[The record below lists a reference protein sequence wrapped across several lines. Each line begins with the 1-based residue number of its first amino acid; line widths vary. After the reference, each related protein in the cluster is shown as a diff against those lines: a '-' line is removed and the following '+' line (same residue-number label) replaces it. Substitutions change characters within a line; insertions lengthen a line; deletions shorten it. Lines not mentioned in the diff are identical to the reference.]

1 MTDKFQLK
9 ALITGV
15 DKLSPMLKGIQG
27 KALSM
32 RKKLESSGLGKISI
46 GEVAAGGA
54 MAAPFVMAVKSAMDF
69 ESKMADVKKVV
80 DFKSPE
86 QFQQMSKDVLGL
98 SRELPMAASGIAQIV
113 AAGGQAGIPREE
125 LKGFASDAVKMG
137 VAFDQT
143 ADEAGQMMATWR
155 TAFKMGQ
162 GDVNKLADQV
172 NYLGNTGPASA
183 KKISS
188 VVTSIGPLGAVAG
201 LASGQIAAMGATLIG
216 MGTAEDVAATGMKN
230 FMLSLTAGASAT
242 KSQQETFKALRLD
255 SKQVAVGMQKDAQGT
270 IMRVLNAVSKV
281 DKSKQAAVL
290 SNLFGKE
297 SIGAIAPL
305 LTNLDLLKSNFEKV
319 ADATQYGGSMN
330 KEYAARAATTA
341 NNLQLLMNRATEVG
355 IVVGTVLLPPFNDFM
370 GTISPVVSV
379 IGDFAGQQPWLIKGV
394 LGAAAG
400 MLALRLGV
408 MGATVAMKLFSAVTS
423 MSPIGLLVRGIALG
437 AGFLIAN
444 WSSVA
449 PFFEACWDKIKEY
462 ADIGWS
468 ILKTVWSWSPM
479 GLIVQNWEPI
489 LGFFKGLWEKV
500 SKYIEPIINGVKW
513 AANKVGSVFSSDSG
527 VPSTSVYPMGGA
539 QSPVFLATSPSFAP
553 RAPLAA
559 ATSPLQQRQS
569 PLESANAAAAQKQQ
583 LKGEVQIK
591 FENPPPGMR
600 ADTKVNTPGV
610 EFFSTGN
617 VGRRSLGNGP
627 AS

>member
-1 MTDKFQLK
+1 MADKFQLK

-15 DKLSPMLKGIQG
+15 DKLSPMLKGIQA
-27 KALSM
+27 KASGF
-32 RKKLESSGLGKISI
+32 RKQLEKTGLGKMDFGSL
-46 GEVAAGGA
+46 AAGGA
-54 MAAPFVMAVKSAMDF
+54 LAAPIVVGVKAAMDF

-80 DFKSPE
+80 DFETPE

-98 SRELPMAASGIAQIV
+98 ARQLPMAAGGIAQIV
-113 AAGGQAGIPREE
+113 AAGGQAGIPRAE
-125 LKGFASDAVKMG
+125 LKGYATDAVKMG

-162 GDVNKLADQV
+162 SDVTRLADQV

-216 MGTAEDVAATGMKN
+216 MGTAEEVAATGMKN

-255 SKQVAVGMQKDAQGT
+255 SKQVADGMQKDAQGT
-270 IMRVLNAVSKV
+270 IMRVLSAVSKV

-305 LTNLDLLKSNFEKV
+305 LTNLDLLQSNFEKV

-370 GTISPVVSV
+370 EVISPVVSGV
-379 IGDFAGQQPWLIKGV
+379 GELAAASPWLIKGV
-394 LGAAAG
+394 LGAGLGFVALK
-400 MLALRLGV
+400 LAV
-408 MGATVAMKLFSAVTS
+408 MGTIGAMKIFSMVSS
-423 MSPIGLLVRGIALG
+423 MTPLGLAIRGVALL
-437 AGFLIAN
+437 AGFMIAN
-444 WSSVA
+444 WSKVA
-449 PFFEACWDKIKEY
+449 PWFQRMWDRVVIVGQFAWEM
-462 ADIGWS
+462 
-468 ILKTVWSWSPM
+468 LKGIFSWTPLGM
-479 GLIVQNWEPI
+479 IVKNWEPI
-489 LGFFKGLWEKV
+489 VAWFGRMWDRIKV
-500 SKYIEPIINGVKW
+500 FLEPILNG
-513 AANKVGSVFSSDSG
+513 AGKVI
-527 VPSTSVYPMGGA
+527 
-539 QSPVFLATSPSFAP
+539 
-553 RAPLAA
+553 
-559 ATSPLQQRQS
+559 
-569 PLESANAAAAQKQQ
+569 
-583 LKGEVQIK
+583 EVA
-591 FENPPPGMR
+591 GR
-600 ADTKVNTPGV
+600 
-610 EFFSTGN
+610 FFSTGDQPATPQQQAASESARRTGWVADN
-617 VGRRSLGNGP
+617 RSLEGTRHSIVAQSAQAQKAQVNGEMVVRFENAPEGMQVSPGKSDQPGLEMTPFVGYRSLGRRRAPG
-627 AS
+627 